1 MNKDHGLTAEN
12 LLAVFPSALRNDKS
26 MYALASSIANILAT
40 RPSEIDTLRIYA
52 NIDAL
57 PEEMLDILAYDFK
70 VDWWDYDYSLEE
82 KRQTLKDS
90 WKVHRMLGTKAAV
103 ETAISAIYPD
113 VTVEEWF
120 EYGGNPYTFRLIID
134 VTDLSIDYTRHRR
147 VLELVNY
154 YKNLR
159 SHLDIVKY
167 TLYPAPA
174 NTVCATAFCG
184 SYMREGINVQVT
196 GKVDHPHIQFPVHTG
211 AMVSATYA
219 KQTVP
224 VQTVAVEIPN
234 ALVDETGCYL
244 LDEKSD
250 FLNEQE

>member
-26 MYALASSIANILAT
+26 MRALASSIANILAT

-113 VTVEEWF
+113 TTVEEWF
-120 EYGGNPYTFRLIID
+120 EYGGNPYTFRLVID
-134 VTDLSIDYTRHRR
+134 TTDMSIDPERHRR
-147 VLELVNY
+147 VLDLVNY

-159 SHLDIVKY
+159 SHFDRVKY
-167 TLYPAPA
+167 TLYPTPA
-174 NTVCATAFCG
+174 SAVCASAFCG
-184 SYMREGINVQVT
+184 SYMRVGVNVQLS
-196 GKVDHPHIQFPVHTG
+196 GKVDRPHILFPVHTG
-211 AMVSATYA
+211 VAIAETYTKLTVA
-219 KQTVP
+219 VKTVP
-224 VQTVAVEIPN
+224 VEGRTV
-234 ALVDETGCYL
+234 LVDEMDNYL
-244 LDEKSD
+244 LDEAGD
-250 FLNEQE
+250 FLIE